1 MCPSTSLVIQACTR
15 DHLSWKNV
23 KIYFSHSPRWLSLN
37 SVWRL
42 ERLHKHVL
50 LRLLQLLEKSTH
62 PKKFCHIE
70 LASSVAALRSLENSL
85 SWSSTDKLAQLANL
99 YLFASRCARR
109 SCWTVWIS
117 ARIPRSW
124 IVLEPDQSRPEST
137 SYIKIELSNRMQQ
150 NWQNGHWVAIHLWA
164 QLVSNRNQIVFTPAA
179 SAQQLFEDPEAHPD
193 NCKRKIVWSRRLQ
206 LPARFQRKR
215 HTHADCICRRSTLPL
230 TSSYEAQMQCWHP
243 LAGLVVTLSC
253 HGKSRTQPNSK
264 HASLDGHD
272 DKPNNPQISC
282 CCLTTSKECLEKD
295 IEMQVELCKNC

>member
-15 DHLSWKNV
+15 DHSSWKNV
-23 KIYFSHSPRWLSLN
+23 EIYFSHSPRWLSLN

-42 ERLHKHVL
+42 EHLHKHVL

-124 IVLEPDQSRPEST
+124 IVLEPSRPEST
-137 SYIKIELSNRMQQ
+137 RVDQLYKNIIEQQ
-150 NWQNGHWVAIHLWA
+150 NATELTEWA
-164 QLVSNRNQIVFTPAA
+164 LGCHPLVS
-179 SAQQLFEDPEAHPD
+179 SACEQQ
-193 NCKRKIVWSRRLQ
+193 
-206 LPARFQRKR
+206 
-215 HTHADCICRRSTLPL
+215 
-230 TSSYEAQMQCWHP
+230 
-243 LAGLVVTLSC
+243 
-253 HGKSRTQPNSK
+253 
-264 HASLDGHD
+264 
-272 DKPNNPQISC
+272 KPNNVHSCGISSAAFWRSWSASWQ
-282 CCLTTSKECLEKD
+282 LQTKNSLIEETATSSEISKETSHPCRLHLSQKHTASDKFLWSSNAMLIPPGRPRSHLVLPWQKQDTAKLQACLFRWPWRQTQQPANLLLLPD
-295 IEMQVELCKNC
+295 HVERVPGKGHWNAGRAL